1 MIIGVLTRNPGGWAS
16 RELVRAIG
24 SLGHKPFCFRFR
36 DIVSFVDAD
45 RFKAFVGGVDVTRDL
60 SAIIARPFGRVSL
73 DQAIYRIDL
82 LYALQEQGVPVFNK
96 PSAIEK
102 CVDKFRSLYTFRQH
116 GLPAPRTIVAER
128 SSLALRGLELLGS
141 RFVVLK
147 PMFGSRGHG
156 SARFVLGDRDVM
168 WEVTR
173 SLQFTGHTI
182 YLQEYIEHG
191 GMDLRVFVLGYE
203 VLAAMIRKAP
213 SGSWKTNIARGGSP
227 IPLKRLDPEVEDLA
241 IKAARVL
248 ECEIAGV
255 DIVRTKESMYV
266 LEVNSQP
273 GWRGLQSAH
282 PDIDIAMEISKYVV
296 SKAKR

>member
-1 MIIGVLTRNPGGWAS
+1 MIIGVLTRNPNGWAS
-16 RELVRAIG
+16 RELTRAIE

-36 DIVSFVDAD
+36 DIVSYVGAD
-45 RFKAFVGGVDVTRDL
+45 RFRAFVGSIDITRDL
-60 SAIIARPFGRVSL
+60 SAVIARPFGRVSL
-73 DQAIYRIDL
+73 DQAVYRIDL

-102 CVDKFRSLYTFRQH
+102 CVDKFRSLYMFKQH
-116 GLPAPRTIVAER
+116 GLPVPRTIVTER
-128 SSLALRGLELLGS
+128 SSLALRNLELLGS
-141 RFVVLK
+141 KFVVLK

-156 SARFVLGDRDVM
+156 SARFVLSDRDVM

-173 SLQFTGHTI
+173 SLQFTRHTI
-182 YLQEYIEHG
+182 YLQEYVEHG
-191 GMDLRVFVLGYE
+191 GMDLRVLVLGYE
-203 VLAAMIRKAP
+203 VLAAMARKAP
-213 SGSWKTNIARGGSP
+213 SGSWKTNIARGGAP
-227 IPLKRLDPEVEDLA
+227 IPLKKLDPEVEDLA

-255 DIVRTKESMYV
+255 DIIRTREGMYV

-282 PDIDIAMEISKYVV
+282 PDIDIAMEISRYVISR
-296 SKAKR
+296 SKR